1 MKTERLKKSLFHLPC
16 RLPRM
21 SALDKERWTAFG
33 FVVPLLLF
41 VVLFIL
47 IPVLGTLADSFF
59 LDVTYLPKRFLGLE
73 NYGWLLRDPGFWQS
87 VRFTCLFV
95 TVSVPLEIALG
106 LMIALVLNE
115 PLHMRGLFRA
125 CVLIPW
131 AIPAAV
137 SGRVFELIY
146 NYSFGAA
153 NYLFRVLHLAEGP
166 VNWLGSGAGAF
177 FALVAAD
184 SWKTTPFAAIILLA
198 GLSSIPDD
206 LYRQAMVDR
215 ATLIQRFTRIT
226 LPLLRPVLIV
236 TLLFRTIDALRVFDV
251 IYVLTGGG
259 PGGTTTSLSL
269 FGYHYFSTGDFGYG
283 SAASV
288 ILFLMAFAL
297 SIILTVHGFKGSG
310 FKGSEPLSS
319 DF

>member
-1 MKTERLKKSLFHLPC
+1 MKAKGLKKSSFHLPGN
-16 RLPRM
+16 LALMP
-21 SALDKERWTAFG
+21 ALDRERWIAFG
-33 FVVPLLLF
+33 FMVPLLFF
-41 VVLFIL
+41 VVLFIMV
-47 IPVLGTLADSFF
+47 PVLGTLVDSFF

-73 NYGWLLRDPGFWQS
+73 NYDWLLRDPGFWQAAW
-87 VRFTCLFV
+87 FTCLFV
-95 TVSVPLEIALG
+95 VVSVPLEIALG

-115 PLHMRGLFRA
+115 QLPMRGLLRA

-153 NYLFRVLHLAEGP
+153 NYLFRVLHLTEGP
-166 VNWLGSGAGAF
+166 VNWLGSEAGAF
-177 FALVAAD
+177 LALVVAD

-206 LYRQAMVDR
+206 LYRQAKVDR
-215 ATLIQRFTRIT
+215 ATFIQRFSRIT
-226 LPLLRPVLIV
+226 LPLLKPVLIV
-236 TLLFRTIDALRVFDV
+236 TLLFRTIDALRVFDM

-269 FGYHYFSTGDFGYG
+269 FGYHYFSAGDFGYG
-283 SAASV
+283 SAVSV
-288 ILFLMAFAL
+288 ILFLLAFVL
-297 SIILTVHGFKGSG
+297 SVIYVKLGHFEREVA
-310 FKGSEPLSS
+310 
-319 DF
+319 